1 MEEEEFFDSCR
12 KSSPDVVDQW
22 LPMNRGYRETAAVGI
37 VLLYSV
43 RFQEIFNRTAVRDG
57 FFTCWYIRAFDVSF
71 CYCIAF

>member
-22 LPMNRGYRETAAVGI
+22 LPMNRGYRETAAVGS
-37 VLLYSV
+37 LYCTLYSV

-57 FFTCWYIRAFDVSF
+57 SLHAGI
-71 CYCIAF
+71 